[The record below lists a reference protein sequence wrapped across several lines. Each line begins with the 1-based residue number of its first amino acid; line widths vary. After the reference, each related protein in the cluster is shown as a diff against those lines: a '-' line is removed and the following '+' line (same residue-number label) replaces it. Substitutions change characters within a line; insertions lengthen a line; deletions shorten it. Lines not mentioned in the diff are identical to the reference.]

1 MDASLLQPHLR
12 AYAEHGWKGFSADV
26 KASLC
31 KVGSKVA
38 LQKWFYAQTKRQR
51 GTGPG
56 NFCVRMLMLRAGLNR
71 TCANLNDGI

>member
-1 MDASLLQPHLR
+1 LDASLLQPHLR

-26 KASLC
+26 KASVC

-38 LQKWFYAQTKRQR
+38 LQKWFYAQTKKQR

-56 NFCVRMLMLRAGLNR
+56 NSCVRMLMLRAGLNR
-71 TCANLNDGI
+71 TCAF

>member
-1 MDASLLQPHLR
+1 LDASLLQPHLR

-38 LQKWFYAQTKRQR
+38 LQKWFYAQTKRQLCLR
-51 GTGPG
+51 
-56 NFCVRMLMLRAGLNR
+56 CRMRPTLPCPAALVQHFINTAQ
-71 TCANLNDGI
+71 